1 MWNFLGLF
9 LAIVILQNSIFIGV
23 CLKLLYFVVITLM
36 VQPTTAIKCRMHLG
50 SKSNTTKATDNWAST
65 GTLR

>member
-1 MWNFLGLF
+1 MLNFLGR
-9 LAIVILQNSIFIGV
+9 
-23 CLKLLYFVVITLM
+23 LYFVVITLM
-36 VQPTTAIKCRMHLG
+36 VQPATAIKCRMHLG